1 MLGRDKAGSGLSL
14 EKQEGALSK
23 GFGQDRVSPEPP
35 VKRPQTVQGLMRS
48 ACVIQGDRDMPGK
61 ASDKKGSV
69 NQKFFNSFFNMNRG
83 RFLDHCL
90 IGDHSSSGVGTLSRG
105 TGTQRRRLEL

>member
-35 VKRPQTVQGLMRS
+35 DSPGADEVSLCYPGGQGHAR
-48 ACVIQGDRDMPGK
+48 
-61 ASDKKGSV
+61 
-69 NQKFFNSFFNMNRG
+69 
-83 RFLDHCL
+83 
-90 IGDHSSSGVGTLSRG
+90 
-105 TGTQRRRLEL
+105 